1 METRANSAAT
11 KKALAKMSRP
21 TATYWSRERAGI
33 FGCEDSR
40 GQGLGVR
47 E

>member
-11 KKALAKMSRP
+11 KKALARMSRP
-21 TATYWSRERAGI
+21 TATYWSRERADI
-33 FGCEDSR
+33 SDVRIASSR
-40 GQGLGVR
+40 